1 MTDVDLARVRR
12 RGPAPLDAT
21 DKRRHTV
28 SARLNDAELAEL
40 DAARGPYQRGEWM
53 RMAGIGKLPPTIP
66 SVNREAWAV
75 LATVVS
81 NLNQYQA
88 AINQGKAHAIPAG
101 VLDALQEQV
110 QDLRRELIGV
120 SDNSED
126 TDDERDE

>member
-40 DAARGPYQRGEWM
+40 DAARGPYQRGEWL

-81 NLNQYQA
+81 NLNQYQS
-88 AINQGKAHAIPAG
+88 AINAGRAHAIPAG
-101 VLDALQEQV
+101 VLEALRDQV
-110 QDLRRELIGV
+110 QDLRRELLGV
-120 SDNSED
+120 RNDSED
-126 TDDERDE
+126 PDERDE